1 MTPSP
6 EALAAYLQL
15 VEPPIHLLSSQQEV
29 QEGYVVER
37 LTFDTGTG
45 TPVRGLLTRPVAEG
59 RFPAILYAH
68 SHGDRYD
75 VGAAELLEGR
85 EYLLGPWGPELARR
99 GYVALSIDMPTFG
112 SQSVQTE
119 SSAAKALIWYGRSLI
134 GRMLEQ
140 QMAAL
145 TYLGSRADVDGG
157 RIGGFGISLGSTL
170 SYWQAAVDGRLKAI
184 AHLCCFADYATLVEL
199 GAHDHHGVYLL
210 VPGMLNEISTGAIA
224 GLVAP
229 RPQLICVGRL
239 DELTPPLSVER
250 ALRET
255 EAMYAARGAA
265 GALGFYEDPGAAHQE
280 TLEMRSRVLAH
291 FARYL

>member
-1 MTPSP
+1 MIPSS
-6 EALAAYLQL
+6 EAFAAYLQL
-15 VEPPIHLLSSQQEV
+15 VEPPIRLLSLQQDV
-29 QEGYVVER
+29 HDGYVVER
-37 LTFDTGTG
+37 LSFDIGTG
-45 TPVRGLLTRPVAEG
+45 TPVRGLLARPVGEG
-59 RFPAILYAH
+59 PWPAILYAH

-85 EYLLGPWGPELARR
+85 EYLLSPWGPELARR

-112 SQSVQTE
+112 SQGSETE
-119 SSAAKALIWYGRSLI
+119 SAAAKAAIWYGKSLI

-145 TYLGSRADVDGG
+145 SYLSSRADVEAG

-210 VPGMLNEISTGAIA
+210 VPGMLNEISTGTIA

-239 DELTPPLSVER
+239 DELTPPLSVTR

-255 EAMYAARGAA
+255 EAMYRASGAA
-265 GALGFYEDPGAAHQE
+265 AALGFYEDAGAAHQE
-280 TLEMRSRVLAH
+280 TPEMRARVLAH